1 MVEICHEKKM
11 KKMKKKNSYFERTTA
26 STQGFCV
33 PIIRIDLFFTSIC
46 SKPWYSNRN
55 KF

>member
-1 MVEICHEKKM
+1 MVEICHE